1 MVQAD
6 LHSQHSTLWWIQSV
20 DRPWTK
26 ILIGDCWRLRTGTS
40 FFSTSWYF
48 LSNQKTVSATNEAKD
63 FIFFNVNINCT
74 NYKENLNIIFYHLMR
89 TTVVAVWTDFIWTS
103 VRLWQ
108 LHWLWL
114 FKPRDSW
121 ITQFADSHDLR
132 HWSAIRAHFSY
143 REYWHWKTMG
153 QYMRQGWWRLSFI
166 IHLLPLGLYW
176 RL

>member
-1 MVQAD
+1 M
-6 LHSQHSTLWWIQSV
+6 SYYFT
-20 DRPWTK
+20 
-26 ILIGDCWRLRTGTS
+26 
-40 FFSTSWYF
+40 FWYF
-48 LSNQKTVSATNEAKD
+48 LSNQRTVSATNEAKD
-63 FIFFNVNINCT
+63 FIFFNVNITCT
-74 NYKENLNIIFYHLMR
+74 NYKENLNIILYDLLR
-89 TTVVAVWTDFIWTS
+89 TSVVTVWTDYIFGHPS
-103 VRLWQ
+103 VYDNCVDSGCS
-108 LHWLWL
+108 
-114 FKPRDSW
+114 RDSW